1 MFRSFNVQY
10 LLLNFFIIL
19 IFTGCSQ
26 FQFMSNSGSNKGTSA
41 PQGYGAKVRKR
52 LIENVPNYR
61 FCLEKFLTPDES
73 GTFKG
78 AVTFAFEINKHGTIR
93 NVSVIS
99 DQLKNLKAKG
109 CLIKTISMMEMPKHD
124 KKKNFKVRQ
133 PMGISMQ

>member
-1 MFRSFNVQY
+1 MISLNRQFF
-10 LLLNFFIIL
+10 LLISLPL
-19 IFTGCSQ
+19 ISLLSCSHFEQ
-26 FQFMSNSGSNKGTSA
+26 LTSSTKNA
-41 PQGYGAKVRKR
+41 DSAELQGYAAKVRGR

-73 GTFKG
+73 GSFKG
-78 AVTFAFEINKHGTIR
+78 AVTFSFEINKHGTVR
-93 NVSVIS
+93 DVMVIS

-109 CLIKTISMMEMPKHD
+109 CLIKAISMMEMPKHN

>member
-1 MFRSFNVQY
+1 MLSLNRHFLLTIPF
-10 LLLNFFIIL
+10 LLLSL
-19 IFTGCSQ
+19 SSCSYFSQ
-26 FQFMSNSGSNKGTSA
+26 LTNSKKNTDSKEL
-41 PQGYGAKVRKR
+41 QGYAAKVRGR

-73 GTFKG
+73 GSFKG
-78 AVTFAFEINKHGTIR
+78 AVTFSFEINKHGTVR
-93 NVSVIS
+93 DVMVIS

-109 CLIKTISMMEMPKHD
+109 CLIKVISMMEMPKHN